1 MSLITITLKCSFKEL
16 VKQESDEKS
25 RGVEGRKLEEAEMKI
40 SEISETSEARICIL
54 EEKILELS
62 EMLGNAE
69 KSKLN
74 DQSTIQKLKERT
86 VQVAEAIFRMKNDL
100 LFVYNNE
107 IVPFLVG
114 SGEQDII
121 CTDREEQCFG

>member
-1 MSLITITLKCSFKEL
+1 MSLITVTLKCSFKEL